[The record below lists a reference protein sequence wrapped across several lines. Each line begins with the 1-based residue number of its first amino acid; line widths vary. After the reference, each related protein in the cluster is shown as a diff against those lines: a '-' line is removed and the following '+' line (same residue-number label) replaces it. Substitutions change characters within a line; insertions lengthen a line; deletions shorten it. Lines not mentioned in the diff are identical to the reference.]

1 MLQNNSSFLK
11 SLALGVLAGYIS
23 SILLMLV
30 FSILMT
36 VVDIST
42 GAVKIISLVILVISS
57 FICGFFA
64 SKKLQVKAI
73 IVGFSSGI
81 SYYLT
86 LAVISAIITGGG
98 FTKMFFVKLALAVVF
113 SIIGGIVGTLKKS
126 QGDIKI

>member
-30 FSILMT
+30 FSILVT

>member
-30 FSILMT
+30 FSIFMT
-36 VVDIST
+36 IVDIST

-98 FTKMFFVKLALAVVF
+98 FTKMFFVKLAIAVVF

>member
-42 GAVKIISLVILVISS
+42 GAVKIISLVILIVAS

-64 SKKLQVKAI
+64 SKKLQSRAVI
-73 IVGFSSGI
+73 IGVTSGLA
-81 SYYLT
+81 YYLT
-86 LAVISAIITGGG
+86 LAVISAIVTGGG
-98 FTKMFFVKLALAVVF
+98 FTKMFFVKLAIAVVL

>member
-36 VVDIST
+36 IVDIST

-98 FTKMFFVKLALAVVF
+98 FTKMFFVKLAIAVVF